1 MEPCLARADAQRLA
15 AVSVERAARL
25 RDVLCSAGL
34 AGTAENLP
42 LEVEGRAR
50 GGRNIPRLM
59 RMTAAGRPLD
69 TFVRLF
75 LMGVPTGVREARA
88 AMAPVPLEEW
98 VEAGLVQADGD
109 SVSGLV
115 AFYPYEDLILAADK
129 PELLDR
135 GAAPDIVSGVTN
147 STVSLALFTVRRAF
161 RNILDPGAGCGVM
174 GFVAA
179 RAGGRLLAT
188 DINPRAIA
196 FAQFNARLNGIR
208 DAEFAIGDAFEPA
221 AGRRFDLIIA
231 NPPCVIGP
239 GVRYA
244 YRDSGMELDGLCR
257 KIVGQAPAFL
267 EEGGLFQSTVEW
279 PDFAGVDWKERMAGW
294 FRNSGCDALVFRMR
308 TKSALENAE
317 ETVYE
322 TEVID
327 SQVQSRVYGEYA
339 DYFERLHVA
348 SISEGLIAMRRRSAV
363 PSGVPSGPSEN
374 WVRFE
379 ELPPRPLEPFGD
391 AVWRMFEA
399 RDALDRMKDDSG
411 LLEWKLRMAPGLA
424 LETTREWSGVAWS
437 EASYWLRQG
446 AGFRFQASVDAHV
459 ANMLRAF
466 EGSKTVREVLEEV
479 AQRLGVSFD
488 AVARESLA
496 VLREMLQRGFLV
508 GE

>member
-1 MEPCLARADAQRLA
+1 MEPYRARADAERLT
-15 AVSVERAARL
+15 AVSAEQAARL
-25 RDVLCSAGL
+25 RDVLRSAGF
-34 AGTAENLP
+34 AGSAENLP
-42 LEVEGRAR
+42 MEVEGRAR
-50 GGRNIPRLM
+50 GGRNIPRVM

-109 SVSGLV
+109 SVGGLV
-115 AFYPYEDLILAADK
+115 AFYLYEDLILAADK
-129 PELLDR
+129 PELLDL
-135 GAAPDIVSGVTN
+135 GAGPDIVSGVTN
-147 STVSLALFTVRRAF
+147 STVTLALLAVRRGS
-161 RNILDPGAGCGVM
+161 RNILDLGAGCGVI
-174 GFVAA
+174 GFLAA

-188 DINPRAIA
+188 DINARATA

-208 DAEFAIGDAFEPA
+208 DAEFATGDAFEPA
-221 AGRRFDLIIA
+221 AGRRFDLIVA

-257 KIVGQAPAFL
+257 KIVGQAPEFL

-279 PDFAGVDWKERMAGW
+279 PNFTGVDWKERMAGW
-294 FRNSGCDALVFRMR
+294 FRNSGCDALVLRMR
-308 TKSALENAE
+308 TKSALEHAE

-322 TEVID
+322 TDIID
-327 SQVQSRVYGEYA
+327 PQVQSRVYGEYA